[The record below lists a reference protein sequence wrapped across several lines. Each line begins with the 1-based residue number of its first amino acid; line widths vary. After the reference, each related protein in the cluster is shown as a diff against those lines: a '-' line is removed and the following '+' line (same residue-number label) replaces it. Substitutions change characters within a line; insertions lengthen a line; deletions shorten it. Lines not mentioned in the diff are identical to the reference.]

1 MRQFKADGTTGDV
14 SPIPY
19 AAMAANGFAWTTYG
33 YLGGDY
39 TIITANV
46 SGCLLGLYYCQ
57 QFYQYR
63 SPAAVVLPYYGGG
76 AAFCA
81 SAAAA
86 AAMLPTAQA
95 QTLIGYGGVAVCLAM
110 FSGPLASIQAV
121 IRDKSAASIPFAF
134 TLASTANCTLW
145 TSYGALVIHDPFVYG
160 PNGLGLVASIVQLGL
175 LARFGTGAVPK

>member
-1 MRQFKADGTTGDV
+1 
-14 SPIPY
+14 
-19 AAMAANGFAWTTYG
+19 
-33 YLGGDY
+33 
-39 TIITANV
+39 
-46 SGCLLGLYYCQ
+46 
-57 QFYQYR
+57 
-63 SPAAVVLPYYGGG
+63 
-76 AAFCA
+76 
-81 SAAAA
+81 
-86 AAMLPTAQA
+86 
-95 QTLIGYGGVAVCLAM
+95 M